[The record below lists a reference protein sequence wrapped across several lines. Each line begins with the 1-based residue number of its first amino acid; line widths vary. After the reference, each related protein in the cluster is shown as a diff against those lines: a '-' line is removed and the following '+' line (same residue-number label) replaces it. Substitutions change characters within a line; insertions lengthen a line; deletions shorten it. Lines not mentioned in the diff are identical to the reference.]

1 MSYRGGGLPYGGRAP
16 VSYDDV
22 DSSRDSRPTPP
33 GDRNGYGG
41 GGRGGYDRDYRGGGR
56 GYDRDYERDRGGG
69 YRGGGGYER
78 RRSRSPVRRDGD
90 GGRGGRPRA
99 YDYDDDYSRRD
110 RGGYRS
116 RSPPPPRSGRRH
128 TRSPSRSRSPPRRRR
143 DSRSPSRTRSPRSRS
158 PPPAPR
164 DRRRDDD
171 GDERKEKRG
180 GKGKEPGVVTADDAA
195 EVDEQDIAALMG
207 FGGFGTTQVRQD
219 SVVFFFVKSRTLI
232 TLSCRA
238 RRTRTTSPPSA
249 SGRNGTIANT

>member
-22 DSSRDSRPTPP
+22 DSSRDSRPAPP
-33 GDRNGYGG
+33 SDRNSYGG
-41 GGRGGYDRDYRGGGR
+41 GGRGGYDREYRGGGR
-56 GYDRDYERDRGGG
+56 GYDRDHERDRGGG

-116 RSPPPPRSGRRH
+116 RSPPPPR
-128 TRSPSRSRSPPRRRR
+128 
-143 DSRSPSRTRSPRSRS
+143 
-158 PPPAPR
+158 
-164 DRRRDDD
+164 RDDD
-171 GDERKEKRG
+171 EGERKEKRG

-207 FGGFGTTQVRQD
+207 FGGFGTTQGKAHEHDISAVSKRQERHYRQYMNRKGGFNRPLD
-219 SVVFFFVKSRTLI
+219 KIR
-232 TLSCRA
+232 
-238 RRTRTTSPPSA
+238 
-249 SGRNGTIANT
+249 